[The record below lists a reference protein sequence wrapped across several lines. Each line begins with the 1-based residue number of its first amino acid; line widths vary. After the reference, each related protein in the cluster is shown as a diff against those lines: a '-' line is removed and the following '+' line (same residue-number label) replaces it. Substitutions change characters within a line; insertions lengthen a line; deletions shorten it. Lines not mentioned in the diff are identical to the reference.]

1 MVEEI
6 EEELQEYF
14 KNTDVKIRCEY
25 VSLKLYKIEI
35 TLQIK
40 NVNDIIM
47 KTIIFY
53 YNWSDKFTFS
63 ANIEQ
68 IKYNINKIIK
78 EEK

>member
-14 KNTDVKIRCEY
+14 KKTAVKIRCEY

-35 TLQIK
+35 ILQIK

-47 KTIIFY
+47 KSITFY
-53 YNWSDKFTFS
+53 YNW
-63 ANIEQ
+63 
-68 IKYNINKIIK
+68 
-78 EEK
+78 

>member
-14 KNTDVKIRCEY
+14 KNA
-25 VSLKLYKIEI
+25 
-35 TLQIK
+35 
-40 NVNDIIM
+40 NDIIM
-47 KTIIFY
+47 KDIIFY
-53 YNWSDKFTFS
+53 YNWSDKITFS

>member
-1 MVEEI
+1 MIEEI

-25 VSLKLYKIEI
+25 ASLKLYKIEI
-35 TLQIK
+35 ILQIK
-40 NVNDIIM
+40 NANDIIM
-47 KTIIFY
+47 KDTIFY